1 MTMVLALL
9 MGLGL
14 AAACGL
20 RVFVPVLVLGVAA
33 RLGWVSLLPSFDW
46 LSSDDALLMLAVAT
60 LLELTGYL
68 VPGLDHALD
77 VIASPAALIAGTV
90 VMASML
96 TETDPWVRWCLAAIA
111 GGGVAG
117 LVQASTVTTRAG
129 STLLTGGV
137 ANPMLGLVESIIA
150 AIVSILAMALPV
162 LLAVAAA
169 VVACVIACVI
179 TALLLRWAWR
189 MSRANL
195 SSSSPA

>member
-60 LLELTGYL
+60 VLELTGYL
-68 VPGLDHALD
+68 MPGLDHALD
-77 VIASPAALIAGTV
+77 VIASPAALVAGTV
-90 VMASML
+90 VTASML

-111 GGGVAG
+111 GGGIAG
-117 LVQASTVTTRAG
+117 LVQATTVTTRAG

-137 ANPMLGLVESIIA
+137 ANPMLGLLESITA
-150 AIVSILAMALPV
+150 AVVAVVAMALPV
-162 LLAVAAA
+162 LLAVTAVAA
-169 VVACVIACVI
+169 VLVIAGVI
-179 TALLLRWAWR
+179 AALMLRWAWR
-189 MSRANL
+189 MNRARL
-195 SSSSPA
+195 SPS

>member
-68 VPGLDHALD
+68 MPGLDHALD
-77 VIASPAALIAGTV
+77 VIASPAALVAGTV
-90 VMASML
+90 VTASML

-111 GGGVAG
+111 GGGIAG

-137 ANPMLGLVESIIA
+137 ANPMLGLLESITA
-150 AIVSILAMALPV
+150 AVVAVVAMALPV
-162 LLAVAAA
+162 LLAVTAVAA
-169 VVACVIACVI
+169 VLVIAGVI
-179 TALLLRWAWR
+179 AALMLRWAWR
-189 MSRANL
+189 MNRARL
-195 SSSSPA
+195 SPS

>member
-1 MTMVLALL
+1 MTTLLALL

-33 RLGWVSLLPSFDW
+33 RLGWVTLLPSFDW
-46 LSSDDALLMLAVAT
+46 LCSDDALLMLAVAT

-77 VIASPAALIAGTV
+77 VIASPAALVAGTV
-90 VMASML
+90 VTASML

-117 LVQASTVTTRAG
+117 VVQASTVTTRAG

-137 ANPMLGLVESIIA
+137 ANPLLALLESIA
-150 AIVSILAMALPV
+150 AGVVSILAMLLPV
-162 LLAVAAA
+162 LLAVAAVVVLA
-169 VVACVIACVI
+169 CVVA
-179 TALLLRWAWR
+179 ALLVRWAWR
-189 MSRANL
+189 LHRATA
-195 SSSSPA
+195 SPSLAA